1 MQRATVDHIDH
12 AVTAGA
18 VLLAHAGL
26 IWIAIQV
33 HAYHNEPNLLAAP
46 EPVIATLIPQR
57 PRDRVL
63 GPVPVYVKTQE
74 VVRPQYLAPTI
85 PEIPVDEPQPA
96 PIAEALPQPAPA
108 PTLTLVQRVVPKY
121 PPRSAARREEG
132 ATRVHLR
139 VDESGRVVDA
149 EVINSSGH
157 KRLDGAAIA
166 AVRKWRFAQLPAGS
180 APDGAWVATE
190 VRFVLYRFAYSRLGD
205 DATDAVY
212 DEEVKSGAKDEQT
225 PGSQEAL
232 ARFIADVAAGNV
244 SDDTSDGE
252 VARMRAALQ
261 EWGEVKSIR
270 FTGTAGGPRWITHN
284 LGRETVEVQWNKF
297 EVHHERATS
306 EWLIA
311 VDREG
316 TVWNARA
323 SRAPW
328 F

>member
-1 MQRATVDHIDH
+1 MEVRAASTGQR
-12 AVTAGA
+12 
-18 VLLAHAGL
+18 
-26 IWIAIQV
+26 
-33 HAYHNEPNLLAAP
+33 
-46 EPVIATLIPQR
+46 
-57 PRDRVL
+57 
-63 GPVPVYVKTQE
+63 
-74 VVRPQYLAPTI
+74 
-85 PEIPVDEPQPA
+85 
-96 PIAEALPQPAPA
+96 
-108 PTLTLVQRVVPKY
+108 
-121 PPRSAARREEG
+121 
-132 ATRVHLR
+132 
-139 VDESGRVVDA
+139 
-149 EVINSSGH
+149 
-157 KRLDGAAIA
+157 
-166 AVRKWRFAQLPAGS
+166 
-180 APDGAWVATE
+180 PDGAWVATE

-323 SRAPW
+323 SRARLVLARWRQKRRRPRTGPPA
-328 F
+328 FHHLVRTSEPVLRTHHVATTQHIVQAARQIGDTRATDGARRLRRSVVEQVRDRAVYPKPLQLLRREAQRQVGVNRRTRVVVIDRRHPGIATSLSVSVRSRMPSPM